1 MTTDKFP
8 SLKTFIIF
16 TQKRLKRISGKR
28 KKKKK
33 KKQEVRTDLAAVGL
47 GT

>member
-1 MTTDKFP
+1 V
-8 SLKTFIIF
+8 
-16 TQKRLKRISGKR
+16 GKER
-28 KKKKK
+28 RRRRRQQKK